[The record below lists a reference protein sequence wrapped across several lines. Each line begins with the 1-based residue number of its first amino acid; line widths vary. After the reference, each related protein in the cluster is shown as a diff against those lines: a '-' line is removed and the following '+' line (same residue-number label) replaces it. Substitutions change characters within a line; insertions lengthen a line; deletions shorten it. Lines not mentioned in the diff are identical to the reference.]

1 MDDEASVQKE
11 SMERLSRILREDEE
25 KRRNGQKVYS
35 VEETVS
41 MMRKVVKEISDK
53 KSHCQI
59 DGNNN
64 EEAVSSCPGRKS
76 SL

>member
-1 MDDEASVQKE
+1 MGDEASVQKE

-41 MMRKVVKEISDK
+41 MMRKVVKEVSDK
-53 KSHCQI
+53 KSHCQT
-59 DGNNN
+59 DENN
-64 EEAVSSCPGRKS
+64 K
-76 SL
+76 